1 MLGLA
6 ECVRGQECRE
16 GLHRVGGVGRCQLAS
31 QGKGCSWTLN
41 GQSHNRGKE
50 TAEVSQEAMRQGA
63 LGCLWK
69 SEQGCFSGGKACKRR
84 EELGSGD
91 LPQC

>member
-1 MLGLA
+1 MQ
-6 ECVRGQECRE
+6 RGIAQSW
-16 GLHRVGGVGRCQLAS
+16 GGWGCQLAS

-41 GQSHNRGKE
+41 RQSHNRGKE

-63 LGCLWK
+63 LGGLWK